1 MAAKKMV
8 SVALTMVLE
17 VFSMGSLIVEQSFAN
32 PKLVFGGSSS
42 PLASL
47 LIRGILDQSRKPETP
62 EPRRSLAKH
71 AHGRYNACTEDD
83 MPVLQVRDLPEEIYA
98 ELSYLAQKE
107 RRSLSQETI
116 VILKEGIAA
125 KLGNQERR
133 KKLLQEESPLDID
146 GRKLPDPAVLI
157 REDRER

>member
-1 MAAKKMV
+1 
-8 SVALTMVLE
+8 
-17 VFSMGSLIVEQSFAN
+17 
-32 PKLVFGGSSS
+32 
-42 PLASL
+42 
-47 LIRGILDQSRKPETP
+47 
-62 EPRRSLAKH
+62 
-71 AHGRYNACTEDD
+71 

-133 KKLLQEESPLDID
+133 KKLLQEESPLDIE
-146 GRKLPDPAVLI
+146 GRILPDPAALI